1 MESSEFLESHLSQT
15 FNPLILLT
23 IRSSHLDKDLLNF
36 SIL

>member
-15 FNPLILLT
+15 FTPLILT
-23 IRSSHLDKDLLNF
+23 IRSSHLAKDLLNF